1 MGPTEQNGAIPA
13 LSKGQEGAKGGWRC
27 SSTPLLPFGTV
38 YGCSLTRCS
47 AAPWDGCSHTAAP
60 EALCASKGLRA
71 PKTHGAGGHGGCKGL
86 LGLGLLLGPSF
97 SAVFLSS
104 VQITAAAAKTNSP
117 ILHNGKPNPQ
127 PLTAH
132 LFLGLAG
139 AEKKKA
145 LPFAK
150 PLGASRAVAFPSF
163 GAGFGPGPSAV
174 PRLSQPL
181 WPGSYKPRAGV
192 GLLLSAEALRA
203 AGISLWGIFPPE
215 RGGQHRV
222 RVAGGCQ
229 PSLLTHLA
237 RACSTGTAPSKEETH
252 L

>member
-27 SSTPLLPFGTV
+27 SSTPVLPSGTV

-104 VQITAAAAKTNSP
+104 EQITAAAAKTNSP

-139 AEKKKA
+139 AEKKKS
-145 LPFAK
+145 P
-150 PLGASRAVAFPSF
+150 PLCQAVGCQQSC
-163 GAGFGPGPSAV
+163 GV
-174 PRLSQPL
+174 SQ
-181 WPGSYKPRAGV
+181 
-192 GLLLSAEALRA
+192 
-203 AGISLWGIFPPE
+203 LWGRVWPRPICCSPALTASMA
-215 RGGQHRV
+215 RLIQAQGWGGSS
-222 RVAGGCQ
+222 ALC
-229 PSLLTHLA
+229 
-237 RACSTGTAPSKEETH
+237 
-252 L
+252 